1 MFIIYVKNKI
11 YSFKAIFAIFLT
23 GLFDATTE
31 SSACSSRDNHN
42 LLRANQNDTTSI
54 LQKVGIMGD
63 VFNKL
68 ISEKEEVVKPIFNE
82 ITSLKFS
89 NPKIIVVQNL
99 LKKDPDTIEK
109 VIKSISNFPHDGF
122 IDLLIDKCKDAQDQI
137 NELNEAL
144 SKYKDVQDQIN
155 ELNKT
160 LPECCSL
167 NILLV
172 PSCSEDPTIRSSNE
186 PHLVADETLDNLI
199 NKAFEKLTSEF
210 EAAKKKYEE
219 IPLRMRV
226 LISDYLVGKDIK
238 ENNFS
243 YDKSK
248 KELTN
253 NLLDFSKQYSD
264 TKVVKFIKSV
274 CIRGQLPKT
283 TDLSH
288 LSDSVIETIVKT
300 VQQYVDNLAKI
311 DREKS
316 ILDSHNSRFNNSSS
330 IPFFN
335 HYFEIYRC
343 FEESQKK
350 LKEHEYLVADYRK
363 AYRKCCR
370 KISSEEHHLIRD
382 FIEQCFK
389 MFIFDKYQ
397 KQYASYIEEE
407 KKILQNLK
415 LNLESIKEINSDS
428 KIIALKK
435 FIEYDTDKK
444 NFYKHKVNYD
454 SYLAEEKKILRAL
467 NFSIERIESI
477 DPKIIN
483 FKECFKEFLEQGES
497 GIERIR
503 QAILDLDDSSVPNY
517 PFSVFIEKHKKNHKK
532 IVDCK
537 GNLDAAREIYVKSSE
552 SINPILDDLS
562 VYSTLSPIIDEYKEN
577 YKKIADSKRRGIII
591 YKAYLESINP
601 ILDNFYYNEHNH
613 SYLKSLKYAIKILVK
628 KYSTV

>member
-1 MFIIYVKNKI
+1 MFIIYAKNKI
-11 YSFKAIFAIFLT
+11 YSLKTIFAIFLT

-31 SSACSSRDNHN
+31 NSACSSRDDHN
-42 LLRANQNDTTSI
+42 LLRANQNYTGSI
-54 LQKVGIMGD
+54 LQEVSIMED
-63 VFNKL
+63 VFNNL
-68 ISEKEEVVKPIFNE
+68 ISEKEEIIKGIFNE
-82 ITSLKFS
+82 ITNLKSS

-99 LKKDPDTIEK
+99 LNENPDTIEK

-137 NELNEAL
+137 NDLNEAL
-144 SKYKDVQDQIN
+144 SKCKDVQDQIN
-155 ELNKT
+155 DLNKV
-160 LPECCSL
+160 LPESCSL

-172 PSCSEDPTIRSSNE
+172 PNCSEDPTIRSSNK
-186 PHLVADETLDNLI
+186 PYPVADETLDNLI

-210 EAAKKKYEE
+210 EAAKKEYQK
-219 IPLRMRV
+219 IPLKMRI
-226 LISDYLVGKDIK
+226 LISDYLVWKDIK

-253 NLLDFSKQYSD
+253 NLIDFSKQYSD
-264 TKVVKFIKSV
+264 SKVIKFIKSV
-274 CIRGQLPKT
+274 CTKGQLPKT
-283 TDLSH
+283 KDLSH
-288 LSDSVIETIVKT
+288 LSDSVIETIIKI
-300 VQQYVDNLAKI
+300 VQQYIDNLAKI
-311 DREKS
+311 DRKKS
-316 ILDSHNSRFNNSSS
+316 ILDSNNSRFNNTSS

-343 FEESQKK
+343 FEESKKK

-370 KISSEEHHLIRD
+370 KISSEEHLIGD
-382 FIEQCFK
+382 LIEQYFK
-389 MFIFDKYQ
+389 MFTFDKYQ
-397 KQYASYIEEE
+397 KQYASYLEEE

-435 FIEYDTDKK
+435 FIEYNTGKK
-444 NFYKHKVNYD
+444 NFYKHKTKYA
-454 SYLAEEKKILRAL
+454 SYVEEEKKILKAL
-467 NFSIERIESI
+467 NFGIERIESI
-477 DPKIIN
+477 HPKIIN
-483 FKECFKEFLEQGES
+483 FKECFKEFLEQSES

-517 PFSVFIEKHKKNHKK
+517 PTFSVFIEKYKKNHKK
-532 IVDCK
+532 IVDYK
-537 GNLDAAREIYVKSSE
+537 GNLDAAREIYVKSYE

-577 YKKIADSKRRGIII
+577 YKKIADSKSIAILI
-591 YKAYLESINP
+591 YKAYLKSINP
-601 ILDNFYYNEHNH
+601 ILDNLYYNEHNH
-613 SYLKSLKYAIKILVK
+613 RYLKSLKYAIKILVE